1 MVCVSSF
8 RPFDKCTPAI
18 AANQLRAHQS
28 WIMAFERIIYVGK
41 SCPELSSILSEFVPG
56 EDRPS
61 IQHLCKIAASVGTWA
76 ALVNSDIVISPK
88 LKEVESRMNG
98 QGLKCALSQRHDL
111 ESGFVIDQG
120 LDFFAGVPEV
130 WKAAAE
136 QIPRDFRISFGQWDN
151 WMLGHFVCGYGRKCA
166 DITREKIVYHPKH
179 EDRLGPNWESPA
191 QQHKYVKQHYWPSM
205 ILR

>member
-1 MVCVSSF
+1 
-8 RPFDKCTPAI
+8 
-18 AANQLRAHQS
+18 
-28 WIMAFERIIYVGK
+28 MAFERIIYVGK

-88 LKEVESRMNG
+88 LKEVEARMNA

-111 ESGFVIDQG
+111 DSGFVIDQG
-120 LDFFAGVPEV
+120 LDFFVGVPEV

-191 QQHKYVKQHYWPSM
+191 LQHRYCVQHYWPSM
-205 ILR
+205 ILK